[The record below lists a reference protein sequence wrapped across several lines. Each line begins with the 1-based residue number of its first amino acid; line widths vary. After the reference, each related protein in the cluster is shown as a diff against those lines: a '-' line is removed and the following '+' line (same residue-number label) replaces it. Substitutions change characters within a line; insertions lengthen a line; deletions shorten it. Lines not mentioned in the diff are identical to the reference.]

1 MTAQHTERP
10 APDATPDV
18 PDADTWRRWGLEP
31 SWSRHVDVAS
41 HEGGTHRWHVLDTGA
56 PADDANAPVV
66 LCVHGNP
73 TWGYAWATF
82 LRRLHPAYRVVAV
95 DQLGMGYSE
104 RTAPRR
110 YADRVRDLDDV
121 IVALQL
127 GRTSPLV
134 VAAHDWGGAIAM
146 GWAVQDPRQVAGL
159 ILCNTGIAVPEGR
172 SAPRI
177 IRLAAS
183 PLLLDVVCR
192 GTPMFVE
199 GTVRLSGRRITK
211 IDREAF
217 RAPYRTAPSRAA
229 IADFVGDIPLDA
241 GHPSEAAIADVAA
254 RLEAVHA
261 PVLLAWGARDPVFD
275 DDFAADL
282 ASRFPNT
289 TTHRFPAANHLV
301 MAEADVAAVAETW
314 LTELFD
320 DRLGRTG
327 ATAGADD
334 DADDDDDAVA
344 EQSPSPPQT
353 ADPASSL
360 WSALDVRRDD
370 PGEAF
375 VDLATGESVT
385 FAELAQR
392 VDAVASELG
401 RRGLRPGDHVAMLT
415 PPGVD
420 LVAAV
425 YGVWRAGGVTVI
437 ADRGLGLKGLG
448 RAVRSARPRFVIGPR
463 SARLAAGVL
472 RWAPRSV
479 RLDIGELVA
488 APVDRLPAGPAGNAP
503 CAVLFTSGATG
514 PAKGVLYRHD
524 QLAAQRD
531 ALATTY
537 AITADDRLVAAFAP
551 FALYGPALGIP
562 TALPDVDVTKPAQ
575 LTAQALDAAC
585 RRISATLAFASPA
598 ALANVA
604 ATAPS
609 GVDLAG
615 LGRLRVVFSAGAP
628 VPSETLRAIAR
639 LAPGATLHTPYGMT
653 EVLPVADIE
662 LTDIEKAERD
672 DANGGVCVGR
682 PVAGAEVRI
691 VAFDF
696 DAEHLPPEL
705 PSGSTGEILIRAPW
719 VSDGYLGLWATERAA
734 RPGPVGD
741 WHRSGDVGHLDADGR
756 LWVEGRF
763 VHVIHTAAGPVTSV
777 PVERAVE
784 RALGVPRV
792 AAVGVGPVGSQ
803 QLVIVVEDADATE
816 GPAGGE
822 LVASVRQ
829 SVSESVASVLT
840 VRQLPVDI
848 RHNAKIDRAAV
859 ASWAGDVLAGRRVRS
874 LARGR

>member
-1 MTAQHTERP
+1 MTAQHSER
-10 APDATPDV
+10 APLDATPDV
-18 PDADTWRRWGLEP
+18 PDAGTWRRWGLEP
-31 SWSRHVDVAS
+31 SWSSRIDVAS

-56 PADDANAPVV
+56 PAHDTNAPVV

-82 LRRLHPAYRVVAV
+82 LRRLHPQYRVIAV

-104 RTAPRR
+104 RTAQRR

-134 VAAHDWGGAIAM
+134 LAAHDWGGAIAM

-172 SAPRI
+172 SAPGI

-192 GTPMFVE
+192 GTSTFVE

-229 IADFVGDIPLDA
+229 VADFVGDIPLDA
-241 GHPSEAAIADVAA
+241 GHPSEAAIADVAT
-254 RLEAVHA
+254 RLGAVNA
-261 PVLLAWGARDPVFD
+261 PVLLAWGARDPVFN

-289 TTHRFPAANHLV
+289 TTHRFPDANHLV
-301 MAEADVAAVAETW
+301 MAEADVAAVAEAW

-320 DRLGRTG
+320 GRFGRTG
-327 ATAGADD
+327 GTADD
-334 DADDDDDAVA
+334 AADADA
-344 EQSPSPPQT
+344 EQSPGSRKT
-353 ADPASSL
+353 AGVAPSL
-360 WSALDVRRDD
+360 WNALDERRDD
-370 PGEAF
+370 PAEAF

-392 VDAVASELG
+392 VDAVASELR

-437 ADRGLGLKGLG
+437 ADRGLGVKGLG

-463 SARLAAGVL
+463 RARLAALAL
-472 RWAPRSV
+472 RWAPRAV
-479 RLDIGELVA
+479 RLDIGELLA
-488 APVDRLPAGPAGNAP
+488 APVDQLPAGPRGNAP

-531 ALATTY
+531 ALAATY
-537 AITADDRLVAAFAP
+537 SITADDRLVAAFAP

-575 LTAQALDAAC
+575 LTADALDAAC

-604 ATAPS
+604 ATATS
-609 GVDLAG
+609 GRKLVG
-615 LGRLRVVFSAGAP
+615 LGELRVVFSAGAP
-628 VPSETLRAIAR
+628 VPSETLRAIAG

-653 EVLPVADIE
+653 EVLPVTDIE
-662 LTDIEKAERD
+662 LTDIEQAESA

-691 VAFDF
+691 AALDF

-705 PSGSTGEILIRAPW
+705 GPGSTGEILIRAPW

-741 WHRSGDVGHLDADGR
+741 WHRSGDVGHLDAIGR
-756 LWVEGRF
+756 LWVEGRV
-763 VHVIHTAAGPVTSV
+763 VHVIHAAGGPVTSV

-803 QLVIVVEDADATE
+803 QLVIVVEDPDATQ
-816 GPAGGE
+816 GPAASE
-822 LVASVRQ
+822 LAASVREA
-829 SVSESVASVLT
+829 VSESVASVLT
-840 VRQLPVDI
+840 ARHLPVDI

-859 ASWAGDVLAGRRVRS
+859 ATWAGDVLAGRRVRS
-874 LARGR
+874 LTRGR

>member
-1 MTAQHTERP
+1 MTAEHTERAALDVTP
-10 APDATPDV
+10 AV

-31 SWSRHVDVAS
+31 SWSRRVDVAS

-56 PADDANAPVV
+56 PGGDANAPVV

-82 LRRLHPAYRVVAV
+82 LRRLHPTYRVVAV

-104 RTAPRR
+104 RTAQRR

-127 GRTSPLV
+127 GSTSPLV

-159 ILCNTGIAVPEGR
+159 ILCNTGIAVPQGR

-217 RAPYRTAPSRAA
+217 RAPYRTAPARAA
-229 IADFVGDIPLDA
+229 IADFVGDIPLDS

-261 PVLLAWGARDPVFD
+261 PVLLAWGARDPVFN

-320 DRLGRTG
+320 GRLGRVDTS
-327 ATAGADD
+327 ADVD
-334 DADDDDDAVA
+334 VGSSE
-344 EQSPSPPQT
+344 EQSPGSPESGRIAP
-353 ADPASSL
+353 SL
-360 WSALDVRRDD
+360 WSALDERRHD
-370 PGEAF
+370 PAEAF
-375 VDLATGESVT
+375 VDLATGDSVT
-385 FAELAQR
+385 FVELARR

-437 ADRGLGLKGLG
+437 ADRGLGVNGLG

-463 SARLAAGVL
+463 QARLAARVL
-472 RWAPRSV
+472 RWAPQAI

-488 APVDRLPAGPAGNAP
+488 ASVGRLPSPPAGDAP

-514 PAKGVLYRHD
+514 PAKGVRYRHD

-531 ALATTY
+531 ALAATY

-551 FALYGPALGIP
+551 FALYGPALGIL

-575 LTAQALDAAC
+575 LTAEALDSAC
-585 RRISATLAFASPA
+585 RRVSATLAFASPA

-604 ATAPS
+604 ATAKP
-609 GVDLAG
+609 GANLAG
-615 LGRLRVVFSAGAP
+615 LGALRVVFSAGAP
-628 VPSETLRAIAR
+628 VPSETLRAIAG
-639 LAPGATLHTPYGMT
+639 LAPEATLHTPYGMT
-653 EVLPVADIE
+653 EVLPVADVE
-662 LTDIEKAERD
+662 LTGIEEAERD

-682 PVAGAEVRI
+682 PVVGAEVRI
-691 VAFDF
+691 AALDF
-696 DAEHLPPEL
+696 DAEHLPAEL
-705 PSGSTGEILIRAPW
+705 DTGSTGEILIRAPW

-741 WHRSGDVGHLDADGR
+741 WHRSGDVGHLDGDGR
-756 LWVEGRF
+756 LWVEGRV
-763 VHVIHTAAGPVTSV
+763 VHIVHTAGGPVTSV
-777 PVERAVE
+777 PIERAVE

-792 AAVGVGPVGSQ
+792 AAVGVGPVGNQ
-803 QLVIVVEDADATE
+803 QLVIVVEDPDATE
-816 GPAGGE
+816 GPAGRE
-822 LVASVRQ
+822 RAASVREA
-829 SVSESVASVLT
+829 VSESVASVLT
-840 VRQLPVDI
+840 VARLPVDI

-859 ASWAGDVLAGRRVRS
+859 ASWAGDVLAGHRVRS
-874 LARGR
+874 LTRGR